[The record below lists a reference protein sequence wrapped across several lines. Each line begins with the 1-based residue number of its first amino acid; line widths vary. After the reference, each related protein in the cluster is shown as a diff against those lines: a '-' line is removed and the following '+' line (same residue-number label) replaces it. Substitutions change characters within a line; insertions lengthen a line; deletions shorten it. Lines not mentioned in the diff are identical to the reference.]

1 MKKVLV
7 ISATLF
13 CSYALSSCAKKPKAC
28 FTFSRETVKVGDTL
42 TLQNCSTNFVYSDW
56 AFPGGGA
63 NTQANPRIKVGAAGP
78 FQVTLTVSD
87 DSKTKTDVLSKEIV
101 VLP

>member
-1 MKKVLV
+1 
-7 ISATLF
+7 
-13 CSYALSSCAKKPKAC
+13 
-28 FTFSRETVKVGDTL
+28 VGDTL
-42 TLQNCSTNFVYSDW
+42 SLLNCSTNFVYSNW
-56 AFPGGGA
+56 VFPGGGSNA
-63 NTQANPRIKVGAAGP
+63 QANPRIKVGAAGP